1 MFAEIL
7 ESAILP
13 SPPGVCTVTR
23 ARNIMATIDGKAAQS
38 PLAINALFSFESPN
52 AQGNTLNLGE
62 TVILQDEINPFISI
76 LRALNIQVTA
86 LHNHWLFEDPRL
98 MYIHF
103 FSIEDPLV
111 FARKSALAFTLLEN
125 GDSENLPQKI
135 AAVNLKKLTG
145 HPSSSGNF
153 VLLG

>member
-1 MFAEIL
+1 
-7 ESAILP
+7 
-13 SPPGVCTVTR
+13 
-23 ARNIMATIDGKAAQS
+23 MATIDGKAAQS